1 MHVVTHL
8 SYHLMKRKPQ
18 NQPVRH
24 SASTQ
29 DVMMVQETMSVM
41 GLYGGPIDGLAGTET
56 MRAVRQYKKSIHL
69 APNNTLSEEFI
80 DHLRNDT

>member
-1 MHVVTHL
+1 MRVVTHL
-8 SYHLMKRKPQ
+8 CPTSMKRKPQ

-29 DVMMVQETMSVM
+29 DVMMVQETMNVM
-41 GLYGGPIDGLAGTET
+41 GLYDGPIDGLAGTET

-69 APNNTLSEEFI
+69 APNNTLSEDFI
-80 DHLRNDT
+80 DHLRNET